1 MNIST
6 SGWASRR
13 APGRARCSSSGTHDT
28 KRGEDLRARLN
39 ILSEIPDAW
48 QAAIDRWRTWNAPAR
63 SEVDGAQAPDANEEY
78 LIYQTLVGSWPG
90 ASAIAGPG
98 PDYLDRLEAYFL
110 KALRE
115 AKLNTS
121 WLNPNVAYEQA
132 VTGFLRR
139 IVQDNGSPFV
149 ADLDQFVRALADA
162 GYVNGLAQTLIK
174 ICCPG
179 VPDFYQGTEFWDFNF
194 VDPDNRRR
202 VDFLQRRHALA
213 SLLTPCDPPGLRA
226 AELLTGW
233 PDKRIKLFVLAQALR
248 HRRERRE
255 FGTGD
260 YVPLAAEGPRGSS
273 RGLRPSGRQQRI
285 AVPGA
290 AAGPAGS
297 GRIRTRGS
305 GGTRRVARGTL
316 VAGHA
321 NRVAGRRHR

>member
-1 MNIST
+1 M
-6 SGWASRR
+6 
-13 APGRARCSSSGTHDT
+13 
-28 KRGEDLRARLN
+28 
-39 ILSEIPDAW
+39 
-48 QAAIDRWRTWNAPAR
+48 
-63 SEVDGAQAPDANEEY
+63 
-78 LIYQTLVGSWPG
+78 
-90 ASAIAGPG
+90 
-98 PDYLDRLEAYFL
+98 
-110 KALRE
+110 
-115 AKLNTS
+115 NTS

-179 VPDFYQGTEFWDFNF
+179 VPDFYQGTEFWDFNL

-226 AELLTGW
+226 AELLAGW

-255 FGTGD
+255 FWSGD
-260 YVPLAAEGPRGSS
+260 YVPLAAEGPR
-273 RGLRPSGRQQRI
+273 
-285 AVPGA
+285 AD
-290 AAGPAGS
+290 
-297 GRIRTRGS
+297 
-305 GGTRRVARGTL
+305 RV
-316 VAGHA
+316 VAFA
-321 NRVAGRRHR
+321 RVAGNSISLCLAPRLALPALAEFGLKAPAARDAWPAARWWQETQIESPAGVTGSWRHVFTGRRIRPVRSESGRLSLELADVFSDFPVALLASDAALLS